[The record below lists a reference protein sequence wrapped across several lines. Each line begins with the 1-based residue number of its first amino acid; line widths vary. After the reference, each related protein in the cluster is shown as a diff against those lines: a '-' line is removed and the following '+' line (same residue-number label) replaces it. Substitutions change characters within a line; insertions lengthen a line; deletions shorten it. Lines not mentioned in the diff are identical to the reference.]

1 MKPVT
6 SIIDVTGQ
14 GMSEPRG
21 PYISAAKDVRA
32 LHPLDAVR
40 RYLCKYVAYPSE
52 HAAIAHALWIVH
64 AHLMDAWDSTPR
76 IAFLSPDPGS
86 GKSRALEASE
96 LLVPT
101 PVNAVNVSVAYLFR
115 RVGDEQGRP
124 TILYD
129 EVDTVFTARGD
140 NEDIRALINAGHRRH
155 SVVGRCVVQGK
166 SITTEDTPA
175 YCAIALAGLGDLP
188 DTILTRSVVVRMRR
202 RAPSEHVSPYRR
214 RDAAGEAAALYAHI
228 AEWCDGLRGDIGDA
242 RPQFPPGVADRDAD
256 VWEAL
261 LAVADAA
268 GGDWPARARAA
279 AVALVAQAK
288 ESTPSLG
295 VRLLGD
301 VRTVFEE
308 PDRMTTA
315 ALLEKLKALEEA
327 PWSDLRGK
335 PLESRGL
342 ARLLRPYGIASKTVR
357 EGDSTAKG
365 YERADFADAWAR
377 YLPAASLSPIGGV
390 TSVTSVTPDSTIE
403 GEL

>member
-1 MKPVT
+1 M
-6 SIIDVTGQ
+6 SADLLDDEWRQYRHNGAQ
-14 GMSEPRG
+14 GTIHDP
-21 PYISAAKDVRA
+21 A

-40 RYLCKYVAYPSE
+40 NYLCKYVAYPSE

-64 AHLMDAWDSTPR
+64 AHLMDEWESTPR
-76 IAFLSPDPGS
+76 IAFLSPEPGS

-96 LLVPT
+96 LLVPK

-115 RVGDEQGRP
+115 RVGDELGRP

-129 EVDTVFTARGD
+129 EVDAVFTARGD

-155 SVVGRCVVQGK
+155 SVVGRCVVHGK
-166 SITTEDTPA
+166 RIETEDTPA

-214 RDAAGEAAALYAHI
+214 RDAESEAAALYVHI
-228 AEWCDGLRGDIGDA
+228 AEWCDSLRGVIGDA

-268 GGDWPARARAA
+268 GGDWPATARAA
-279 AVALVAQAK
+279 AMAMVTQAK

-308 PDRMTTA
+308 LDRITTA
-315 ALLEKLKALEEA
+315 VLLEKLKALEEA

-335 PLESRGL
+335 PLDARGL
-342 ARLLRPYGIASKTVR
+342 ARILKLYGIASKTVR
-357 EGDSTAKG
+357 EGDLTAKG

-377 YLPAASLSPIGGV
+377 YLSLIPIVG
-390 TSVTSVTPDSTIE
+390 VTSVTPDTLARTIE

>member
-1 MKPVT
+1 MSVDPLE
-6 SIIDVTGQ
+6 DELRQYRRNGAQ
-14 GMSEPRG
+14 G
-21 PYISAAKDVRA
+21 AAHDAA
-32 LHPLDAVR
+32 LHPLDDVR

-52 HAAIAHALWIVH
+52 DAAIAHALWIVH
-64 AHLMDAWDSTPR
+64 AHLMDEWDSTPR
-76 IAFLSPDPGS
+76 IAFLSPEPGS

-115 RVGDEQGRP
+115 RVGDALGRP

-155 SVVGRCVVQGK
+155 SVVGRCVVHGK
-166 SITTEDTPA
+166 RIETEDTPA

-214 RDAAGEAAALYAHI
+214 REAESEATALYAHI
-228 AEWCDGLRGDIGDA
+228 AEWCDGLRGVIGDA

-268 GGDWPARARAA
+268 GGAWPAAARAA
-279 AVALVAQAK
+279 AVAMVAQAK

-301 VRTVFEE
+301 VRAVFEE
-308 PDRMTTA
+308 LDRITTA
-315 ALLEKLKALEEA
+315 ALLEKLRAVEEA

-335 PLESRGL
+335 PLDARGL
-342 ARLLRPYGIASKTVR
+342 ARILKPYGIASKTVR
-357 EGDSTAKG
+357 EGDLTAKG

-377 YLPAASLSPIGGV
+377 YLSVFPIAGV
-390 TSVTSVTPDSTIE
+390 TAVTPDTPASTIE

>member
-1 MKPVT
+1 MSVT
-6 SIIDVTGQ
+6 IIDCTAHRNGAQ
-14 GMSEPRG
+14 GTAHDP
-21 PYISAAKDVRA
+21 A

-40 RYLCKYVAYPSE
+40 KYLCKYVAYPSE
-52 HAAIAHALWIVH
+52 HAAIAHTLWIIH

-76 IAFLSPDPGS
+76 IAFLSPEPGS

-115 RVGDEQGRP
+115 RVGDELGRP

-155 SVVGRCVVQGK
+155 SVVGRCVVHGK

-228 AEWCDGLRGDIGDA
+228 AEWCDGLRCDIGNA

-268 GGDWPARARAA
+268 GGDWPALARAA

-301 VRTVFEE
+301 VRAVLEDHL
-308 PDRMTTA
+308 DRMTTA

-335 PLESRGL
+335 PLDSRGL
-342 ARLLRPYGIASKTVR
+342 ARLLKPYGISSKTVR
-357 EGDSTAKG
+357 EGDATAKG

-377 YLPAASLSPIGGV
+377 YLPAVPLSPLGGV
-390 TSVTSVTPDSTIE
+390 TSVTPVTPDYIME